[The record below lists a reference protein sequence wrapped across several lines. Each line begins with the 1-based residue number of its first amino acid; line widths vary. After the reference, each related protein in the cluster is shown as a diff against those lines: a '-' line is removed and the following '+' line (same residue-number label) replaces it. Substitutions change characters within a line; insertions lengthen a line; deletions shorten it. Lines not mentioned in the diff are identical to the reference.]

1 MSDSQG
7 FYSALE
13 LKPGA
18 SPEDVKKAY
27 RRLSLAYHP
36 DRNPN
41 DATATAKF
49 QKISEAY
56 QVLEDPM
63 KKKQYDMGGNNPFV
77 QMGFAGGSEPGG
89 INPEDIIN
97 NLFANGMFGG
107 KAHIFHM
114 GGPIPNSFAH
124 SISKP
129 APIIKKV
136 TISLEQS
143 FSGCNI
149 PIEVERWVEGA
160 RSVREK
166 ETLYVP
172 IPRGIDDN
180 EIIVLK
186 DKGNCLNES
195 MKGDIKVFVS
205 VRNDTEF
212 ERNGLELIYNKVI
225 TLKEA
230 LCGFKFDLNYIDGRT
245 FRINNENGNV
255 ITPNY
260 KKLIPKLGMTRD
272 SHQGNLIIAFT
283 VTFPESLTKE
293 QIEEIQKII

>member
-1 MSDSQG
+1 MSDPKG
-7 FYSALE
+7 FYSSLE
-13 LKPGA
+13 LEPGA
-18 SPEDVKKAY
+18 LPEDIKKAY

-56 QVLEDPM
+56 QVLEDPT
-63 KKKQYDMGGNNPFV
+63 KKQQYDMAATNPFV
-77 QMGFAGGSEPGG
+77 QMGFAGNTGG

-114 GGPIPNSFAH
+114 GGPIPNSFAQKF
-124 SISKP
+124 SKP
-129 APIIKKV
+129 APIIKKI

-143 FSGCNI
+143 FTGCNI

-186 DKGNCLNES
+186 DKGNSLSDSN
-195 MKGDIKVFVS
+195 KGDIKVFVS

-212 ERNGLELIYNKVI
+212 ERNGLDLLYNKVI

-245 FRINNENGNV
+245 FRINNDNGNV

-260 KKLIPKLGMTRD
+260 KKLIPKLGITREK
-272 SHQGNLIIAFT
+272 HQGNLIIAFT
-283 VTFPESLTKE
+283 VTFPDSLTRE
-293 QIEEIQKII
+293 QIDEIKKII